1 MSRKIK
7 NFILKM
13 FNLKESGKELEEKI
27 EKENQNLIHDIIDY
41 IMDKFDFLKNK
52 NS

>member
-1 MSRKIK
+1 MSKKIK

-27 EKENQNLIHDIIDY
+27 DKENHKLIQDIIDY
-41 IMDKFDFLKNK
+41 IMDKFDLLKNK